1 MEKKEYYKLLQ
12 ENRKFD
18 GIQYGSR
25 VWEATKVLKP
35 GKNFLDIGCGA
46 GTLLYQAKRCYSDV
60 YGLDIAIS
68 KTLKEKN
75 GQFKLLEVD
84 VDKTGLPFEDDF
96 FDTISALDVIEHVF
110 DPVFLLE
117 ETYRVLKKG
126 GQVIYTTPNVRAL
139 RYLFALVF
147 KGKFPRTSNEKIG
160 YDGGHL
166 HYFTHLDLKE
176 LFKRTGFSEVRT
188 TGLMTPDGRFVALR
202 KILRKGLNRSL
213 IKEFLSPGIVIK
225 AKK

>member
-12 ENRKFD
+12 ENRKSD

-25 VWEATKVLKP
+25 VWEATKVLRK
-35 GKNFLDIGCGA
+35 GANFLDIGCGT
-46 GTLLYQAKRCYSDV
+46 GTLLYQARIYYANV

-68 KTLKEKN
+68 KTLKSQN

-96 FDTISALDVIEHVF
+96 FDTISALDVVEHVF

-117 ETYRVLKKG
+117 ETYRVLRKG
-126 GQVIYTTPNVRAL
+126 GEIIYTTPNVRSL
-139 RYLFALVF
+139 RHLFALVF
-147 KGKFPRTSNEKIG
+147 KGEFPKTSNEKIG

-166 HYFTHLDLKE
+166 HYFTDRDLKE
-176 LFKRTGFSEVRT
+176 LFKRTGFREVRT
-188 TGLMTPDGRFVALR
+188 TGLMTPDGRFALL
-202 KILRKGLNRSL
+202 KKLLRKGSNRNF

>member
-1 MEKKEYYKLLQ
+1 MQKQEYYKLLQ
-12 ENRKFD
+12 ESRGFER
-18 GIQYGSR
+18 IQFGSR
-25 VWEATKVLKP
+25 VWEATKVLKQ
-35 GKNFLDIGCGA
+35 GENFLDIGCGA
-46 GTLLYQAKRCYSDV
+46 GTLLYEAKKYYSNV

-68 KTLKEKN
+68 KALRNQN

-84 VDKTGLPFEDDF
+84 VDKTGLPFEENF

-110 DPVFLLE
+110 DPTFLLE

-147 KGKFPRTSNEKIG
+147 KGKFTGTSNEKIG

-166 HYFTHLDLKE
+166 HYFTPGDMKE
-176 LFKRTGFSEVRT
+176 MFNRMGFKEVRT
-188 TGLMTPDGRFVALR
+188 SGLMTPDGRFATLKR
-202 KILRKGLNRSL
+202 LLRKGLNISF

-225 AKK
+225 ARK

>member
-12 ENRKFD
+12 GNRKFD

-25 VWEATKVLKP
+25 VWEATRVLKH
-35 GKNFLDIGCGA
+35 GESFMDIGCGT
-46 GTLLYQAKRCYSDV
+46 GTLLYQAKRYYSNV

-68 KTLKEKN
+68 KVLKSQN

-84 VDKTGLPFEDDF
+84 VDKTGLPFEDNF

-139 RYLFALVF
+139 RHLFALVF
-147 KGKFPRTSNEKIG
+147 KGKFPGTSNEKIG

-166 HYFTHLDLKE
+166 HYLTNRDLKE
-176 LFKRTGFSEVRT
+176 LFKRTGFTEVRS
-188 TGLMTPDGRFVALR
+188 TGLMTPDGRFAPLKR
-202 KILRKGLNRSL
+202 LLRKGLNRSL

>member
-1 MEKKEYYKLLQ
+1 MENKEYYKLLQ

-18 GIQYGSR
+18 DIQFGSR
-25 VWEATKVLKP
+25 VWEATKILEP
-35 GKNFLDIGCGA
+35 GENFLDIGCGT
-46 GTLLYQAKRCYSDV
+46 GTLLYEAQRYYSNI

-68 KTLKEKN
+68 KALKSQN

-84 VDKTGLPFEDDF
+84 VDKTGLPFEDGF

-110 DPVFLLE
+110 DPTFLLE
-117 ETYRVLKKG
+117 ETYRVLKRG

-166 HYFTHLDLKE
+166 HYFTHYDLKE
-176 LFKRTGFSEVRT
+176 LFKKIGFLEVRT
-188 TGLMTPDGRFVALR
+188 SGLMTPGGRFASLKR
-202 KILRKGLNRSL
+202 LLRKGLNRSFV
-213 IKEFLSPGIVIK
+213 KEFLSPGIVIR

>member
-1 MEKKEYYKLLQ
+1 MRNNEYYKLLQ

-18 GIQYGSR
+18 DIQFGSR

-35 GKNFLDIGCGA
+35 GVNFLDIGCGA
-46 GTLLYQAKRCYSDV
+46 GTLLYQAKRYYSNV

-68 KTLKEKN
+68 KALKNQN

-84 VDKTGLPFEDDF
+84 VDKTGLPFEDGF

-110 DPVFLLE
+110 DPVFLLK
-117 ETYRVLKKG
+117 ETYRVLKKD
-126 GQVIYTTPNVRAL
+126 GQVIYTTPNVRTL

-147 KGKFPRTSNEKIG
+147 KGKFPRTSNERIG

-166 HYFTHLDLKE
+166 HYFTHGDLKE
-176 LFKRTGFSEVRT
+176 LFKRTGFREVRT
-188 TGLMTPDGRFVALR
+188 NGLVTPEGRFVLLKR
-202 KILRKGLNRSL
+202 LLRKGLNESFIR
-213 IKEFLSPGIVIK
+213 EFLSPGIVIK

>member
-1 MEKKEYYKLLQ
+1 MENKEYYKLLQ

-18 GIQYGSR
+18 DIQFGSR
-25 VWEATKVLKP
+25 VWEATRVLKK
-35 GKNFLDIGCGA
+35 GENFLDVGCGT
-46 GTLLYQAKRCYSDV
+46 GTLLYQAKRYYSGV

-68 KTLKEKN
+68 KALKSQN
-75 GQFKLLEVD
+75 GQFELLEVD
-84 VDKTGLPFEDDF
+84 VDKTGLPFEDNF

-126 GQVIYTTPNVRAL
+126 EQVIYTTPNVRAL
-139 RYLFALVF
+139 RHLSALVF
-147 KGKFPRTSNEKIG
+147 KGKFPGTSNEKIG

-166 HYFTHLDLKE
+166 HYFTHRDSKE

-188 TGLMTPDGRFVALR
+188 SGLMTLDGRFAPL
-202 KILRKGLNRSL
+202 KKLFRKGLNRSV

-225 AKK
+225 ARK